1 MSRPAPQPSLFDA
14 PSPPPVAP
22 PPPDPVF
29 ARKQL
34 IAVLRTLHAAEIM
47 PWPDFETRKWEK
59 LFPALAEALPVDEA
73 ASLTGEFHSQIKR
86 LSPA

>member
-14 PSPPPVAP
+14 PAPAPAAP

-29 ARKQL
+29 ARRQL

-59 LFPALAEALPVDEA
+59 LFPALAEALPAEEA
-73 ASLTGEFHSQIKR
+73 ASLIGEFHSQIKR
-86 LSPA
+86 LSAG